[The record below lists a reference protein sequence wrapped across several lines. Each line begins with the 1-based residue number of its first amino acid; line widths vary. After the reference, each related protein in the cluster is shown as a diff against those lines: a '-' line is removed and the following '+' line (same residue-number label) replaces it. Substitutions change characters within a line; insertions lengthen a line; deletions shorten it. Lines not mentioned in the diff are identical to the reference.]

1 MIIVITKRARKI
13 FSLLVLT
20 AILIFGL
27 TIFNKVDNVSSVFNS
42 SKEET
47 MNNYRINAIFDEESK
62 RIMSSQIVTYINNT
76 GENLNDIY
84 FHIYPN
90 AFSKPEYAPFEKS
103 ELKQAYPNG
112 FNEGYID
119 VKRIANKN
127 NILDYKIMGAKEDI
141 LEVKLD
147 KELKPNDKI
156 EIEIKYTVKLPNSL
170 GRFGYG
176 DDTINVTNWFPI
188 ACVYDERGWNTKSYE
203 PIGDPFYSDVSNF
216 QVDILTPKKYVLATT
231 GSIKEK
237 KASNE
242 KVLYKIE
249 ANNVRDFA
257 FILSDKFKVKSDY
270 VGNTKIS
277 SYYLNDNMGETS
289 LNMAKQSIKVFNK
302 LFGKYPYNTYT
313 VIASDFFIGGMEYP
327 TLVMIDKTL
336 YNDKSKFILEYII
349 AHETAH
355 QWWYSTVGNDEI
367 SEPWIDEALTEY
379 STVLYFEQVYGN
391 NARKELMS
399 QMAYQSKN
407 HSVEDI
413 FKPTTEYKDSIDYSL
428 GVYTKGAVIFD
439 NIRKNV
445 GDDVFFSTLQQYY
458 KMYTFKNVS
467 GDEFVQIWSK
477 RGVDINKIISQY
489 K

>member
-1 MIIVITKRARKI
+1 MIIVITKRARRI
-13 FSLLVLT
+13 FSLLVCIT
-20 AILIFGL
+20 ILICGL
-27 TIFNKVDNVSSVFNS
+27 VIFNKSEKEISVFNNL
-42 SKEET
+42 KEET
-47 MNNYRINAIFDEESK
+47 INNYRINAIFDEESK
-62 RIMSSQIVTYINNT
+62 RIMSSQVVTYVNNT
-76 GENLNDIY
+76 GEDLNNIY

-90 AFSKPEYAPFEKS
+90 AFSKPEYAPFEKG
-103 ELKQAYPNG
+103 ELKQAYPKG

-119 VKRIANKN
+119 IKRVANKN
-127 NILDYKIMGAKEDI
+127 DILDYKIMGSKEDI

-147 KELKPNDKI
+147 KNLKAKDKI
-156 EIEIKYTVKLPNSL
+156 EIELKYTVKLPNSV

-188 ACVYDERGWNTKSYE
+188 ACVYDERGWNTSSYE
-203 PIGDPFYSDVSNF
+203 PIGDPFYSDVSDY

-231 GSIKEK
+231 GNIEDK
-237 KASNE
+237 KVSE
-242 KVLYKIE
+242 ERTLYKIK

-270 VGNTKIS
+270 VGKTKVF
-277 SYYLNDNMGETS
+277 SYYLNEGMGDIS
-289 LNMAKQSIKVFNK
+289 LNMAKESIKVFNK
-302 LFGKYPYNTYT
+302 LFGQYPYGTYS

-327 TLVMIDKTL
+327 TLVMVDKTL

-379 STVLYFEQVYGN
+379 STVLYFEQKYGK
-391 NARKELMS
+391 NAKQELMN
-399 QMAYQSKN
+399 QMIYQSKN

-428 GVYTKGAVIFD
+428 GVYTKGAVVFD
-439 NIRKNV
+439 NIRKDI
-445 GDDVFFSTLQQYY
+445 GDDLFFETLQQYY
-458 KMYTFKNVS
+458 KMYSFKNVS

-477 RGVDINKIISQY
+477 RGIDINKMISQY

>member
-1 MIIVITKRARKI
+1 M
-13 FSLLVLT
+13 
-20 AILIFGL
+20 
-27 TIFNKVDNVSSVFNS
+27 FNKDSIETFVFRN

-47 MNNYRINAIFDEESK
+47 INNYRINAIFDEESK
-62 RIMSSQIVTYINNT
+62 RIMSSQVVTYVNNT
-76 GENLNDIY
+76 EEELNSIY

-90 AFSKPEYAPFEKS
+90 AFSKLEYAPFEKG
-103 ELKQAYPNG
+103 EIKQAYPNG

-119 VKRIANKN
+119 IKRIANKN
-127 NILDYKIMGAKEDI
+127 NILDYKIMGNKEDI

-147 KELKPNDKI
+147 SNLKPKDNI

-176 DDTINVTNWFPI
+176 EDTINVTNWFPI

-203 PIGDPFYSDVSNF
+203 PIGDPFYSDVSNY
-216 QVDILTPKKYVLATT
+216 QVNILTPKKYVLAAT
-231 GSIKEK
+231 GNIEDKKTSGEK
-237 KASNE
+237 T
-242 KVLYKIE
+242 LYKIK
-249 ANNVRDFA
+249 AKNVRDFA

-270 VGNTKIS
+270 VGKTKVN
-277 SYYLNDNMGETS
+277 SYYLNDNMGDIS
-289 LNMAKQSIKVFNK
+289 LNVAKESIKVFNE
-302 LFGKYPYNTYT
+302 LFGKYPHETYS

-336 YNDKSKFILEYII
+336 YNNKNKYILEYII

-379 STVLYFEQVYGN
+379 STVLYFEKMYGE
-391 NARKELMS
+391 NAKKELMN
-399 QMAYQSKN
+399 QMRYQSKK

-439 NIRKNV
+439 NIRKDV
-445 GDDVFFSTLQQYY
+445 GDDIFFNTLQQYY
-458 KMYTFKNVS
+458 KMYSFKNVS

-477 RGVDINKIISQY
+477 RGIDINKIISQY

>member
-1 MIIVITKRARKI
+1 MIIVITKKAKKI
-13 FSLLVLT
+13 FKILMLA
-20 AILIFGL
+20 AIIIFGL
-27 TIFNKVDNVSSVFNS
+27 IAFNKNDKVASVFNDL
-42 SKEET
+42 KEET

-62 RIMSSQIVTYINNT
+62 RIMASQVVTYVNNT
-76 GENLNDIY
+76 EENLNSIY

-90 AFSKPEYAPFEKS
+90 AFSKPEYAPFEKE
-103 ELKQAYPNG
+103 ELKQAYPKG

-119 VKRIANKN
+119 IKRVANKN
-127 NILDYKIMGAKEDI
+127 NVLDYKIMGSKEDI
-141 LEVKLD
+141 LEVKLGENIKP
-147 KELKPNDKI
+147 KEKVD
-156 EIEIKYTVKLPNSL
+156 IEIKYTVKLPNSL

-176 DDTINVTNWFPI
+176 EDTINITNWFPI
-188 ACVYDERGWNTKSYE
+188 ACVYDERGWNTRSYE
-203 PIGDPFYSDVSNF
+203 PIGDPFYSDVSNY
-216 QVDILTPKKYVLATT
+216 QVNILTPKKYVLATT
-231 GSIKEK
+231 GSIEDK
-237 KASNE
+237 KVSDE
-242 KVLYKIE
+242 KVLYKVK

-270 VGNTKIS
+270 VGKTKILT
-277 SYYLNDNMGETS
+277 YYLNDGMGDIS
-289 LNMAKQSIKVFNK
+289 LNMAKDSVKIFNE
-302 LFGKYPYNTYT
+302 LFGEYPHETYS

-336 YNDKSKFILEYII
+336 YTNKSKFLLEYII

-379 STVLYFEQVYGN
+379 STVLYFEKKFGN
-391 NARKELMS
+391 NARQELMNR
-399 QMAYQSKN
+399 MAYQSKN

-439 NIRKNV
+439 NIRKDV
-445 GDDVFFSTLQQYY
+445 GDDLFFSTLQQYY
-458 KMYTFKNVS
+458 KMYSFKNVS
-467 GDEFVQIWSK
+467 GDEFVEAWSK
-477 RGVDINKIISQY
+477 RGIDINKIISQY